1 MVRALLRN
9 DDDVGMRDAIPVYQI
24 SNPLEGKHSSHSPTD
39 GLCNGHDVR
48 RDRVGHVSE
57 MIDMRVGND
66 NAFPCGRRLQSHEGR
81 DTFVVVHEARRC
93 SFRDDFAEDARH
105 CAERDACGYLAP
117 ELTCERVKQN
127 ASAASFHRSL
137 DTFSVR

>member
-9 DDDVGMRDAIPVYQI
+9 DDEVGMRDAIPVYQI

-39 GLCNGHDVR
+39 GLRNGHDVR

-66 NAFPCGRRLQSHEGR
+66 DAFPCGRRLQSHEGR
-81 DTFVVVHEARRC
+81 DTFVVMDEARRC
-93 SFRDDFAEDARH
+93 SFRDDFAKDARH
-105 CAERDACGYLAP
+105 CAERDVCAYLTP
-117 ELTCERVKQN
+117 ELSCGRVQQSGQRLSIGLRW
-127 ASAASFHRSL
+127 SA
-137 DTFSVR
+137 